1 MLRDILD
8 VIAIFFVRDKIFCL
22 KNNLLPL
29 ASLEQYISRYKHL
42 PDIPTETEV
51 TENGIDVGDMNAKL
65 LKKIEELTL
74 YIIEQDRKI
83 KALEKN

>member
-1 MLRDILD
+1 MSLD
-8 VIAIFFVRDKIFCL
+8 
-22 KNNLLPL
+22 
-29 ASLEQYISRYKHL
+29 SLEQYIKANGHL

-51 TENGIDVGDMNAKL
+51 TENGIDVGAMNMNAKL
-65 LKKIEELTL
+65 LQKIEELTL